1 MGSIDALVRDLRGFS
16 ARGEVIKQ
24 LRKRIREPVP
34 TVRRAI
40 KSEAVA
46 ILPHSGGLG
55 KWVAATRIT
64 ATIKI
69 NSRTARVTL
78 KGGRNSKRGRS
89 DIRAIDRG
97 RVRAP
102 SWGHRGPGAWHTES
116 VPAGFFTRPAAEAHE
131 WRAAIDA
138 AADEALDTIR
148 RG

>member
-1 MGSIDALVRDLRGFS
+1 MGSIEALVRDLRGFS
-16 ARGEVIKQ
+16 GRGEVVKA

-34 TVRRAI
+34 AVRRSI
-40 KSEAVA
+40 KREAVA
-46 ILPHSGGLG
+46 ILPRSGGLG
-55 KWVAATRIT
+55 KWVASTRIT
-64 ATIKI
+64 AQIRIT
-69 NSRTARVTL
+69 SRTARVTL

-102 SWGHRGPGAWHTES
+102 SWGHRGPRAWHAES
-116 VPAGFFTRPAAEAHE
+116 VASGFFTRPAAEAHE

-138 AADEALDTIR
+138 AAEAALETIR